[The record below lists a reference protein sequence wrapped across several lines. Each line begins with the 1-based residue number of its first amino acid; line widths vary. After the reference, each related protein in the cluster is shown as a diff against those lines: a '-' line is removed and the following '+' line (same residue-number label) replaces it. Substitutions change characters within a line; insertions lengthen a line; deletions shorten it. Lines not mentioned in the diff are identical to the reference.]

1 MGTQST
7 NPNKSINELYPPN
20 LLELMQIMDKLIVN
34 QNDKDECLSIC
45 MMVYDSDADD
55 KEELASFEEAFNMS
69 LIDEALEYAKTNA
82 KTIKDISDFI
92 WERLPELEIVE
103 DE

>member
-7 NPNKSINELYPPN
+7 NPKKSIDELYPPN

-45 MMVYDSDADD
+45 MMVYNSDADD
-55 KEELASFEEAFNMS
+55 KDELASFEEAFDMP
-69 LIDEALEYAKTNA
+69 LIDETLEFAKTKA
-82 KTIKDISDFI
+82 KTIREISNFV
-92 WERLPELEIVE
+92 WERLPGIEIVE